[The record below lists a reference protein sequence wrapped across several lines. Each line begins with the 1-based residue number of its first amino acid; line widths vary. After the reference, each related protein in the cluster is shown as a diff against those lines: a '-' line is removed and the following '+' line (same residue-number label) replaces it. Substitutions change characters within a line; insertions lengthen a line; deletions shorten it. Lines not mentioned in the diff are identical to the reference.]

1 MELLPDVVRRIPST
15 KENDEKPQDTPFR
28 AEQKPSRLSFFRR
41 RIRLKGNST
50 VSILLAIALLFS
62 CLVIGLISTLF
73 MRTPDTDGIMNMPA
87 GTPPSIR
94 YGPNCLQFELSANQ
108 L

>member
-1 MELLPDVVRRIPST
+1 MELLPDVVRRIPAT
-15 KENDEKPQDTPFR
+15 KENVEKPEHTPHR
-28 AEQKPSRLSFFRR
+28 AEEKPSRLAFFRR

-94 YGPNCLQFELSANQ
+94 YGLNHPKFELTADQS
-108 L
+108 